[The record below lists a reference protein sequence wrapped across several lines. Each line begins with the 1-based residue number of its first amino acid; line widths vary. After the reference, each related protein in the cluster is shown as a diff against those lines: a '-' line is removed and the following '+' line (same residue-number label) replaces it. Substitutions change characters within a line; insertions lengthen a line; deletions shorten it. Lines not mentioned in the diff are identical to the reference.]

1 MLQRSNSFKR
11 KVAQR
16 ARKDSATVPGGVV
29 FKNAEGAVVVG
40 TSAEAAVERAKSEQG
55 AGVSFAV
62 HVLREGRP
70 SAKSLFGR
78 GGGAGAPAWE
88 ARHAVLDG
96 GCLAMYMSAKE
107 ITSFRGWPSEL
118 LPSLVGLE
126 IDVLAGESFRGRP
139 NCVHLEGA
147 GAIGLVNSTRSLAE
161 GNAPGLRGHA
171 PPAAFTLSFAS
182 KAEAAAWADAARAQ
196 RDGGA
201 CSPEKLA
208 AQHAALEEA
217 KASAAA
223 AAEALA
229 AQRAAASDA
238 AAGVAARLREVDA
251 EIEAA
256 WARKR
261 TAEARAAAARAA
273 AAAEAARA
281 RAELNEIEAAM
292 ERAVDEVGVPGGGGG
307 TDGGSWLEEVRK
319 RRAAAAS

>member
-40 TSAEAAVERAKSEQG
+40 TSAEAAAERAKSEQG

-96 GCLAMYMSAKE
+96 GCLALYASAKE
-107 ITSFRGWPSEL
+107 ITSFRGWPTEL

-126 IDVLAGESFRGRP
+126 IDVLSGESFRGRP
-139 NCVHLEGA
+139 NCVHLEAA

-182 KAEAAAWADAARAQ
+182 EAEAAAWAAR
-196 RDGGA
+196 
-201 CSPEKLA
+201 P
-208 AQHAALEEA
+208 
-217 KASAAA
+217 
-223 AAEALA
+223 
-229 AQRAAASDA
+229 
-238 AAGVAARLREVDA
+238 VY
-251 EIEAA
+251 
-256 WARKR
+256 R
-261 TAEARAAAARAA
+261 T
-273 AAAEAARA
+273 
-281 RAELNEIEAAM
+281 
-292 ERAVDEVGVPGGGGG
+292 
-307 TDGGSWLEEVRK
+307 S
-319 RRAAAAS
+319 SC

>member
-29 FKNAEGAVVVG
+29 FKNRRGRRRGRHERRGGGGAG
-40 TSAEAAVERAKSEQG
+40 EERAGRRREPRCTP
-55 AGVSFAV
+55 
-62 HVLREGRP
+62 REGRP

-88 ARHAVLDG
+88 ARHAVLEAG
-96 GCLAMYMSAKE
+96 TLACTSSAKE
-107 ITSFRGWPSEL
+107 ITSFRGCL
-118 LPSLVGLE
+118 
-126 IDVLAGESFRGRP
+126 ESFCRASSASKLTCCRASP
-139 NCVHLEGA
+139 SA
-147 GAIGLVNSTRSLAE
+147 AAQTASTPRQRAPIGLVNSTRSLAE

-171 PPAAFTLSFAS
+171 RRRRSRRRS
-182 KAEAAAWADAARAQ
+182 RARP
-196 RDGGA
+196 RRRRGRTPRESSDGGA
-201 CSPEKLA
+201 FSPEKLA
-208 AQHAALEEA
+208 AQAAALEEA

-223 AAEALA
+223 AADALA

-256 WARKR
+256 R
-261 TAEARAAAARAA
+261 ARANARRRRARAAARAA
-273 AAAEAARA
+273 AAAAARA

-292 ERAVDEVGVPGGGGG
+292 ERAVDEVGVPGGAGG